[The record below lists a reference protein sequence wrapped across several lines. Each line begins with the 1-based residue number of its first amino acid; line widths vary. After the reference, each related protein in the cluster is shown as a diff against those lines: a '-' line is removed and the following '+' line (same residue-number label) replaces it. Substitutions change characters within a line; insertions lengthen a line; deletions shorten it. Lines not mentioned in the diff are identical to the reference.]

1 MLIKLHFTLL
11 LLLRYRKKHIAIFTL
26 LTLLIA
32 VITSVVF
39 ISSSL
44 QRDIYQTLDAQADIT
59 LQKYR
64 AGRVEDAPI
73 SWVDEMLDIE
83 GVSNAQGRIYGMHFY
98 EPLEEH
104 FMIVGIDF
112 YDEQIEKNLKKVVEN
127 LDTEKFLERKNM
139 LIGSDVKQFFDE
151 FEYTEYY
158 IFRPPD
164 RSREKLYIYE
174 ELDEKSS
181 VVSGN
186 LVLMSQENAR
196 TILGIK
202 EGYVSDVVL
211 KVPNKDEIETIV
223 NKLKIAHFDMRIITK
238 EQIEN
243 YYKDLFNYKGGLFIS
258 LYIIVI
264 LSFMLILY
272 QRYSLTKSVELKEI
286 ALLRLSGWRVDEIL
300 WLKLFENFIVI
311 VNAFMSGVIVAFIF
325 VYSFGGGFLKRIFLG
340 SENLLSNATLSPVID
355 TQTLFGLFLFF
366 TLPYLSTIIIPLWK
380 ESVRDSMEL
389 LR

>member
-1 MLIKLHFTLL
+1 MLVKLHFALL
-11 LLLRYRKKHIAIFTL
+11 LLLRYKKKHIAIFSL

-32 VITSVVF
+32 LITSVVF
-39 ISSSL
+39 VSSSL
-44 QRDIYQTLDAQADIT
+44 QQDIYQTLDAQADIT

-64 AGRVEDAPI
+64 AGRVEDAPA
-73 SWVDEMLDIE
+73 SWVDEALEID
-83 GVSNAQGRIYGMHFY
+83 GVANAQGRIYGMHFY

-104 FMIVGIDF
+104 FMVVGVDF
-112 YDEQIEKNLKKVVEN
+112 YDEQIEKSLQKVVEN
-127 LDTEKFLERKNM
+127 LDVEKFLERKNM
-139 LIGSDVKQFFDE
+139 LIGSDVKRFFDE
-151 FEYTEYY
+151 YEYKEYY

-164 RSREKLYIYE
+164 RSREKLYIYG
-174 ELDEKSS
+174 ELDEMSS

-196 TILGIK
+196 TILGVK

-211 KVPNKDEIETIV
+211 KVPNKDELETIV

-243 YYKDLFNYKGGLFIS
+243 YYKDLFNYKGGLFLS

-272 QRYSLTKSVELKEI
+272 QRYSLTKSIELKEV
-286 ALLRLSGWRVDEIL
+286 ALLRLSGWRVDEVI
-300 WLKLFENFIVI
+300 WLKLFENFVVI
-311 VNAFMSGVIVAFIF
+311 VSAFMSGVIVAF
-325 VYSFGGGFLKRIFLG
+325 VYVYYIGGGFLKSIFLG

-355 TQTLFGLFLFF
+355 AQTLFGIFLFF
-366 TLPYLSTIIIPLWK
+366 TLPYLSIIVIPLWR
-380 ESVRDSMEL
+380 ESVRDSMEI

>member
-1 MLIKLHFTLL
+1 MLVKLHFALL
-11 LLLRYRKKHIAIFTL
+11 LLLRYKKKHISIFSL

-32 VITSVVF
+32 LITSVIFV
-39 ISSSL
+39 SSSL
-44 QRDIYQTLDAQADIT
+44 QHDIYQTLDAQADIT

-64 AGRVEDAPI
+64 AGRVEDAPA
-73 SWVDEMLDIE
+73 SWVDEALEID
-83 GVSNAQGRIYGMHFY
+83 GVANAQGRIYGMHFY

-104 FMIVGIDF
+104 FMVVGVDF
-112 YDEQIEKNLKKVVEN
+112 YDEQIEKSLQKVVEN
-127 LDTEKFLERKNM
+127 LDVEKFLERKNM
-139 LIGSDVKQFFDE
+139 LIGSDVKRFFDE
-151 FEYTEYY
+151 YEYKEYY

-164 RSREKLYIYE
+164 RSREKLYIYG

-186 LVLMSQENAR
+186 LILMSQENAR
-196 TILGIK
+196 TILGVQ

-211 KVPNKDEIETIV
+211 KVPNKDELETIV

-243 YYKDLFNYKGGLFIS
+243 YYKDLFNYKGGLFLS

-272 QRYSLTKSVELKEI
+272 QRYSLTKSVELKEV
-286 ALLRLSGWRVDEIL
+286 ALLRLSGWKVDEVI
-300 WLKLFENFIVI
+300 WLKLFENFVVI
-311 VNAFMSGVIVAFIF
+311 VSAFMSGVIFAF
-325 VYSFGGGFLKRIFLG
+325 VYVYYIGGGFLKSIFLG

-355 TQTLFGLFLFF
+355 TQTLFGIFLFF
-366 TLPYLSTIIIPLWK
+366 TLPYLATIVIPLWR
-380 ESVRDSMEL
+380 ESVRDSMEI